1 MAVRPARTPLPG
13 SEAVA
18 ALLPDGRLHLQHG
31 PIDLI
36 IGADAQTAAG
46 RQYAFAAAA
55 ARFDGLL
62 AELVAELPLLRAQVT
77 AGLPAPQGPIAR
89 RMHQAVCPHAD
100 AFITCMAAVA
110 GAVADEILA
119 AMTAAAPLSRA
130 YVNNGGDIALHL
142 TEGTNFTTAMAG
154 LDGRDLGRIA
164 IPASD
169 GIRGIATSGAGG
181 RSFSLGIADS
191 VTVLAR
197 TAATADAAA
206 TMIANAVNLPRHPG
220 IRRERACDLQP
231 DSDLGARF
239 VVTDVPPLAPA
250 DAARALDAGAARA
263 QGLLA
268 RGLIAGAA
276 LFLQGQTRLAGTGF
290 TGLIQK
296 DEVAHAQGRRAQAIA
311 CA

>member
-1 MAVRPARTPLPG
+1 MTGPA
-13 SEAVA
+13 A
-18 ALLPDGRLHLQHG
+18 ALLPGDRLHLQHG

-36 IGADAQTAAG
+36 IGADGPARAQ
-46 RQYAFAAAA
+46 AFAAAA

-62 AELVAELPLLRAQVT
+62 EELVAELPLLRAGVT
-77 AGLPAPQGPIAR
+77 AGLPAPQGPVAR
-89 RMHQAVCPHAD
+89 RMHRAVRPHAD
-100 AFITCMAAVA
+100 VFITCMAAVA
-110 GAVADEILA
+110 GSVADEILS

-142 TEGTNFTTAMAG
+142 AAGSSFTSAMAG
-154 LDGRDLGRIA
+154 LDGRDLGRILVSA
-164 IPASD
+164 GA
-169 GIRGIATSGAGG
+169 GIGGIATSGAGG

-197 TAATADAAA
+197 SAAEADAAA
-206 TMIANAVNLPRHPG
+206 TMIANAVDLPLHPG
-220 IRRERACDLQP
+220 IRRTRACDLQP
-231 DSDLGARF
+231 DSDLGARP
-239 VVTDVPPLAPA
+239 VVTGVPPLSPD

-263 QGLLA
+263 QDLLT

-296 DEVAHAQGRRAQAIA
+296 DEVAYAQGRGAQAAA